1 MFFIH
6 GCMMSQS
13 FSLGSASNFF
23 FNPEMKNTSIWYFDV
38 PSVSKT
44 LF

>member
-1 MFFIH
+1 
-6 GCMMSQS
+6 MSQS
-13 FSLGSASNFF
+13 FSLDSANNFF

-44 LF
+44 LLSKFQGP